1 MTSCLGLYV
10 ESNIIKYAKISKDRD
25 NLKVESFGLK
35 FYDKLGEAIKQIIS
49 ETYSFKVPVSINLT
63 DEVYNY
69 FYMFSML
76 NKKDL
81 KKAIETEY
89 ESYCT
94 EKGLNKNTV
103 ETRYALVNSIS
114 DKDKIKVIHVSA
126 NKNSINAIEQR
137 FSENKIAAISPIGM
151 AIANIARMKQKE
163 NIAIINMEDKTTVT
177 IIVNQKVYSV
187 DTLENGASEVLDS
200 INAKENSYSKAYEIC
215 KNSTIYT
222 MEGQELQDNENEYLD
237 NIMPTLYK
245 IAEQTQNII
254 ENSAIEIDR
263 IYITGTL
270 SVVNNI
276 DLYFQEF
283 FNTEKCEILKPFFIK
298 DTIKVNIKDY
308 VEVNSAIAMALQ
320 GLGYGIKDMNFKK
333 HNFKDNIPEWMTV
346 DLGSANAGSKIG
358 NGIKDFFSTG
368 WKGKFDTTEK
378 WLLRVSAGLLILI
391 LLYTGFT
398 AIINNQYEKK
408 SREADEVR
416 GDTIKK
422 LSAVTADIN
431 AVKAKTNE
439 YLQLA
444 DNLRNTSKKIED
456 DQRNKN
462 AITTMLS
469 EIMSIIPQ
477 EVQLTSV
484 ENTTG
489 SHIVI
494 NAQAERYEQLGYFK
508 VKIANENILKA
519 DTVVS
524 TMGTKEGDM
533 VKIVIEG
540 DLP

>member
-49 ETYSFKVPVSINLT
+49 ETYSFKVPVSINLA

-94 EKGLNKNTV
+94 EKGLNKNAV
-103 ETRYALVNSIS
+103 DTRYALVNSLS
-114 DKDKIKVIHVSA
+114 DKDRVKVIHVAA
-126 NKNSINAIEQR
+126 NKNNLNAIEQQLA
-137 FSENKIAAISPIGM
+137 ENKIAAISPIGM
-151 AIANIARMKQKE
+151 TIANIAKMKQKE
-163 NIAIINMEDKTTVT
+163 NIAIINMEDKTTIT

-187 DTLENGASEVLDS
+187 DTIENGASEVLDS

-222 MEGQELQDNENEYLD
+222 MEGQELQDTENEYLD

-245 IAEQTQNII
+245 IAEKSQKVI
-254 ENSAIEIDR
+254 ENSAIDIDR

-283 FNTEKCEILKPFFIK
+283 FNTEKCEILRPFFIK

-308 VEVNSAIAMALQ
+308 IEVNSAIAMALQ
-320 GLGYGIKDMNFKK
+320 GLGYGVKDMNFKK
-333 HNFKDNIPEWMTV
+333 HSLTDNLPEWMTV
-346 DLGSANAGSKIG
+346 DIGSPNANSKIG
-358 NGIKDFFSTG
+358 NGLKEFFATD
-368 WKGKFDTTEK
+368 WKAKLDTTER
-378 WLLRVSAGLLILI
+378 WLLRVAAGFLILV

-398 AIINNQYEKK
+398 VVMNNQYEGK
-408 SREADEVR
+408 SREADAVKS
-416 GDTIKK
+416 DTMLKIAK
-422 LSAVTADIN
+422 VDADIN
-431 AVKAKTNE
+431 AVKAKTNQ

-444 DNLRNTSKKIED
+444 DNLRSTSQKIQD

-469 EIMSIIPQ
+469 EIMFIIPK

-524 TMGTKEGDM
+524 TMGTKDGDM

>member
-10 ESNIIKYAKISKDRD
+10 ESNVIKYAKISKDRD

-35 FYDKLGEAIKQIIS
+35 FYDKLGDAIKQIIS
-49 ETYSFKVPVSINLT
+49 ETYSFKVPISINLA
-63 DEVYNY
+63 DEVYSY

-89 ESYCT
+89 EAYCT
-94 EKGLNKNTV
+94 EKGLNKNAV
-103 ETRYALVNSIS
+103 ETRYALVNSLS
-114 DKDKIKVIHVSA
+114 DKDRVKVIHVAA
-126 NKNSINAIEQR
+126 NKNNLNAIEQQLA
-137 FSENKIAAISPIGM
+137 ENKIAAISPIGM
-151 AIANIARMKQKE
+151 TIANIAKMKQKE

-187 DTLENGASEVLDS
+187 DTIENGSGEVLDG

-222 MEGQELQDNENEYLD
+222 MEGQELQDTENEYLD

-245 IAEQTQNII
+245 IAENSKKII
-254 ENSAIEIDR
+254 ENSAIDIDR

-298 DTIKVNIKDY
+298 DSIKVNIKDY
-308 VEVNSAIAMALQ
+308 VEVNSAIAMAMQ
-320 GLGYGIKDMNFKK
+320 GLGYGVKDMNFKK
-333 HNFKDNIPEWMTV
+333 HSITDNLPEWMTI
-346 DLGSANAGSKIG
+346 DLGSPNANSKIG
-358 NGIKDFFSTG
+358 NGLKEFFSVD
-368 WKGKFDTTEK
+368 WKAKLDTTEK
-378 WLLRVSAGLLILI
+378 WLLRVAGGFLILV

-398 AIINNQYEKK
+398 IVINNQYEQKTL
-408 SREADEVR
+408 EANEVR
-416 GDTIKK
+416 QDTMTK
-422 LSAVTADIN
+422 LVAVNSDIN
-431 AVKAKTNE
+431 SVKAKTNQ

-444 DNLRNTSKKIED
+444 DNLRSTSEKIQD
-456 DQRNKN
+456 DQKSKN
-462 AITTMLS
+462 AVTTMLS
-469 EIMSIIPQ
+469 EIMHIIPKG
-477 EVQLTSV
+477 VQLTSV

-494 NAQAERYEQLGYFK
+494 NAQSEKYEQLGYFK

-524 TMGTKEGDM
+524 TMGTKDGNM

>member
-10 ESNIIKYAKISKDRD
+10 ESNVIKYAKISKDRD

-35 FYDKLGEAIKQIIS
+35 FYDKLGDAIKQIIS
-49 ETYSFKVPVSINLT
+49 ETYSFKVPISINLA
-63 DEVYNY
+63 DEVYSY

-89 ESYCT
+89 EAYCT
-94 EKGLNKNTV
+94 EKGLNKNAV
-103 ETRYALVNSIS
+103 ETRYALVNSLS
-114 DKDKIKVIHVSA
+114 DKDRVKVIHVAA
-126 NKNSINAIEQR
+126 NKNNLNAIEQQLA
-137 FSENKIAAISPIGM
+137 ENKIAAISPIGM
-151 AIANIARMKQKE
+151 TIANIAKMKQKE

-187 DTLENGASEVLDS
+187 DTIENGSGEVLDG
-200 INAKENSYSKAYEIC
+200 INSKENSYSKAYEIC

-222 MEGQELQDNENEYLD
+222 MEGQELQDTENEYLD

-245 IAEQTQNII
+245 IAENSKKII
-254 ENSAIEIDR
+254 ENSAIDIDR

-298 DTIKVNIKDY
+298 DSIKVNIKDY
-308 VEVNSAIAMALQ
+308 VEVNSAIAMAMQ
-320 GLGYGIKDMNFKK
+320 GLGYGVKDMNFKK
-333 HNFKDNIPEWMTV
+333 HSITDNLPEWMTI
-346 DLGSANAGSKIG
+346 DLGSPNANSKIG
-358 NGIKDFFSTG
+358 NGLKEFFSVD
-368 WKGKFDTTEK
+368 WKAKLDTTEK
-378 WLLRVSAGLLILI
+378 WLLRVAGGFLILV

-398 AIINNQYEKK
+398 IVINNQYEQKTL
-408 SREADEVR
+408 EANEVR
-416 GDTIKK
+416 QDTMTK
-422 LSAVTADIN
+422 LVAVNSDIN
-431 AVKAKTNE
+431 SVKAKTNQ

-444 DNLRNTSKKIED
+444 DNLRSTSEKIQD
-456 DQRNKN
+456 DQKSKN
-462 AITTMLS
+462 AVTTMLS
-469 EIMSIIPQ
+469 EIMSIIPKG
-477 EVQLTSV
+477 VQLTSV

-494 NAQAERYEQLGYFK
+494 NAQSEKYEQLGYFK

-524 TMGTKEGDM
+524 TMGTKDGNM

>member
-49 ETYSFKVPVSINLT
+49 ETYSFKVPVSINLA

-69 FYMFSML
+69 FYMFGML

-94 EKGLNKNTV
+94 EKGLNKNAV
-103 ETRYALVNSIS
+103 DTRYALVNSLS
-114 DKDKIKVIHVSA
+114 DKDRVKVIHVAA
-126 NKNSINAIEQR
+126 NKNNLNAIEQQLA
-137 FSENKIAAISPIGM
+137 ENKIAAISPIGM
-151 AIANIARMKQKE
+151 TIANIAKMKQKE
-163 NIAIINMEDKTTVT
+163 NIAIINMEDKTTIT

-187 DTLENGASEVLDS
+187 DTIENGTSEVLDS

-222 MEGQELQDNENEYLD
+222 MEGQELQDTENEYLD

-245 IAEQTQNII
+245 IAEKSQKVI
-254 ENSAIEIDR
+254 ENSAIDIDR

-283 FNTEKCEILKPFFIK
+283 FNTEKCEILRPFFIK

-308 VEVNSAIAMALQ
+308 IEVNSAIAMALQ
-320 GLGYGIKDMNFKK
+320 GLGYGVKDMNFKK
-333 HNFKDNIPEWMTV
+333 HSLTDNLPEWMTV
-346 DLGSANAGSKIG
+346 DIGSPNANSKIG
-358 NGIKDFFSTG
+358 NGLKDFFATD
-368 WKGKFDTTEK
+368 WKAKLDTTER
-378 WLLRVSAGLLILI
+378 WLLRVAAGFLILVI
-391 LLYTGFT
+391 LYTGFT
-398 AIINNQYEKK
+398 IVMNNQYEGK
-408 SREADEVR
+408 SREADAVKS
-416 GDTIKK
+416 DTMLKIAK
-422 LSAVTADIN
+422 VDADIN
-431 AVKAKTNE
+431 AVKAKTNQ

-444 DNLRNTSKKIED
+444 DNLRSTSHKIQD

-469 EIMSIIPQ
+469 EIMFIIPK

-524 TMGTKEGDM
+524 TMGTKDGDM

>member
-49 ETYSFKVPVSINLT
+49 ETYSFKVPVSINLA

-94 EKGLNKNTV
+94 EKGLNKNAV
-103 ETRYALVNSIS
+103 DTRYALVNSLS
-114 DKDKIKVIHVSA
+114 DKDRVKVIHVAA
-126 NKNSINAIEQR
+126 NKNNLNAIEQQLA
-137 FSENKIAAISPIGM
+137 ENKIAAISPIGM
-151 AIANIARMKQKE
+151 TIANIAKMKQKE
-163 NIAIINMEDKTTVT
+163 NIAIINMEDKTTIT

-187 DTLENGASEVLDS
+187 DTIENGTSEVLDS

-222 MEGQELQDNENEYLD
+222 MEGQELQDTENEYLD

-245 IAEQTQNII
+245 IAEKSQKVI
-254 ENSAIEIDR
+254 ENSAIDIDR

-283 FNTEKCEILKPFFIK
+283 FNTEKCEILRPFFIK

-308 VEVNSAIAMALQ
+308 IEVNSAIAMALQ
-320 GLGYGIKDMNFKK
+320 GLGYGVKDMNFKK
-333 HNFKDNIPEWMTV
+333 HSLTDNLPEWMNV
-346 DLGSANAGSKIG
+346 DIGSPNANSKIG
-358 NGIKDFFSTG
+358 NGLKEFFATD
-368 WKGKFDTTEK
+368 WKAKLDTTER
-378 WLLRVSAGLLILI
+378 WLLRVAAGFLILV

-398 AIINNQYEKK
+398 VVMNNQYEGK
-408 SREADEVR
+408 SREADAVKS
-416 GDTIKK
+416 DTMLKIAK
-422 LSAVTADIN
+422 VDADIN
-431 AVKAKTNE
+431 AVKAKTNQ

-444 DNLRNTSKKIED
+444 DNLRSTSQKIQD

-469 EIMSIIPQ
+469 EIMFIIPK

-524 TMGTKEGDM
+524 TMGTKDGDM

>member
-49 ETYSFKVPVSINLT
+49 ETYSFKVPVSINLA

-94 EKGLNKNTV
+94 EKGLNKNAV

-469 EIMSIIPQ
+469 EIMFIIPQ

>member
-49 ETYSFKVPVSINLT
+49 ETYSFKVPVSINLA

-94 EKGLNKNTV
+94 EKGLNKNAV
-103 ETRYALVNSIS
+103 DTRYALVNSLS
-114 DKDKIKVIHVSA
+114 DKDRVKVIHVAA
-126 NKNSINAIEQR
+126 NKNNLNAIEQQLA
-137 FSENKIAAISPIGM
+137 ENKIAAISPIGM
-151 AIANIARMKQKE
+151 TIANIAKMKQKE
-163 NIAIINMEDKTTVT
+163 NIAIVNMEDKTTIT

-187 DTLENGASEVLDS
+187 DTIENGASEVLDS

-222 MEGQELQDNENEYLD
+222 MEGQELQDTENEYLD

-245 IAEQTQNII
+245 IAENTQKII
-254 ENSAIEIDR
+254 ENSTIDIDR

-283 FNTEKCEILKPFFIK
+283 FNTEKCEVLKPFFIK
-298 DTIKVNIKDY
+298 DTVKVNVKDY

-320 GLGYGIKDMNFKK
+320 GLGYGVKDMNFKK
-333 HNFKDNIPEWMTV
+333 HSLTDNLPEWMTV
-346 DLGSANAGSKIG
+346 DIGSPNANSKIG
-358 NGIKDFFSTG
+358 NGLKDLFATD
-368 WKGKFDTTEK
+368 WKAKLDTTER
-378 WLLRVSAGLLILI
+378 WLLRVAAGFLILV

-398 AIINNQYEKK
+398 VVMNNQYEGK
-408 SREADEVR
+408 SREADAVR
-416 GDTIKK
+416 LDVMAKIT
-422 LSAVTADIN
+422 AVNSDIS

-444 DNLRNTSKKIED
+444 DNLRTTSERIQD
-456 DQRNKN
+456 DQKNKN

-469 EIMSIIPQ
+469 EIMFIIPK

-524 TMGTKEGDM
+524 TMGTKDGDM